1 MDARDGFRS
10 LEEAL
15 DRVVLDG
22 LAAEVE
28 ALRSAAWSEER
39 THSDLVEQV
48 DPVHRTSARNLL
60 HYLAIRRHDIRDLQ
74 DRLARAGLSS
84 LGRSEAHVLASLERV
99 SGLLALARG
108 LPLPEAEA
116 PPVPVGFRGGPG
128 LLAANATALLGPPR
142 THRPV
147 RIMVTLPTEAAQD
160 AELVEH
166 MLAAGMDCARVNT
179 AHDDPECW
187 QRMIDNVDRA
197 RRRLGTPCRIVAD
210 LPGPKLRTGQP
221 RVDGVPTDDAR
232 VETGAR
238 FKVVADSA
246 RPAPNEEGLVVPV
259 EVPSIF
265 DDLAAGQALWIDDG
279 KIWGRVSSVAG
290 ESAEVEVV
298 RARPGGTRVRKQK
311 GINLPDT
318 RLRLPALSEQD
329 RRHALFAARQ
339 ADVVSLS
346 FVHDPQDVADLRE
359 VLRQAGAPGLGILL
373 KIETRAGFECLPR
386 ILLEAMGGAPY
397 GVMIARG
404 DLAVEAGFS
413 RLAEVQEEIL
423 WIAEAA
429 HAPTVWATQVLEGL
443 AKKGVPTRAEV
454 TDAAMGG
461 RAEAVMLNKGPH
473 VVEAIRALDDIL
485 GRMASHQAKK
495 VPLLRPLN
503 VAKELDEPG
512 GRPDRVARA
521 DP

>member
-28 ALRSAAWSEER
+28 ALRSAAWAEER
-39 THSDLVEQV
+39 THADFVDAV
-48 DPVHRTSARNLL
+48 DPTHRSSARNLL

-108 LPLPEAEA
+108 LPLPVVEVPA
-116 PPVPVGFRGGPG
+116 VPVGFRAGPD
-128 LLAANATALLGPPR
+128 LLAANATALLGPAR

-147 RIMVTLPTEAAQD
+147 RIMVTLPSEAAED
-160 AELVEH
+160 PDLVES

-187 QRMIDNVDRA
+187 EGMIDNVDRA
-197 RRRLGTPCRIVAD
+197 RRRLGTPCRIVVD

-221 RVDGVPTDDAR
+221 RFDGVPTDDAR
-232 VETGAR
+232 LETGGR
-238 FKVVADSA
+238 FKLVADAGEPS
-246 RPAPNEEGLVVPV
+246 PTEEGLVVPV
-259 EVPSIF
+259 EARGIF
-265 DDLAAGQALWIDDG
+265 DDLAAGHDLWIDDG
-279 KIWGRVSSVAG
+279 KIWGRVVGVSG

-298 RARPGGTRVRKQK
+298 RARPGGARVRRQK

-318 RLRLPALSEQD
+318 HLRLPALDDED
-329 RRHALFAARQ
+329 RRHAVFAARR

-346 FVHDPQDVADLRE
+346 FVHDPRDVGDLRR
-359 VLRQAGAPGLGILL
+359 VLREAGAPGLGILL

-386 ILLEAMGGAPY
+386 ILLEAMRGPPF

-485 GRMASHQAKK
+485 TRMAEHQAKK

-503 VAKELDEPG
+503 VAKDLDSPK
-512 GRPDRVARA
+512 A
-521 DP
+521 DAGV